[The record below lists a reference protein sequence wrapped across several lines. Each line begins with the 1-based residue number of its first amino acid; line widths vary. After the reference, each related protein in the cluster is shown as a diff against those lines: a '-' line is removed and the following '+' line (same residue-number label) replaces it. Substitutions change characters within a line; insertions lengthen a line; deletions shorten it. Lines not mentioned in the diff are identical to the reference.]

1 MQSLRTCDL
10 PQTKQD
16 MCWIT
21 TSALGP
27 FLIIKLKCFHLSVFV
42 LHVLYFYHKHKR
54 PITRYLSWSRQTWPR
69 RDSQRSRG
77 RLTEAL
83 GCVWGQA
90 DSRLPRVSDVGTR
103 PHPAHD
109 WQQGKQQKHYSR
121 ACWRDDGLHDRT
133 SNLPPFDFSASFSW
147 WFVVIVI
154 IIVSIG
160 CFIPRSVPSVIP
172 GSSQLEAC
180 VRTCKTLR
188 VY

>member
-1 MQSLRTCDL
+1 MSLPRRPLCILAGKVDAVTEDL
-10 PQTKQD
+10 WP
-16 MCWIT
+16 T
-21 TSALGP
+21 TNKAGHVLNNNFSFSP

-90 DSRLPRVSDVGTR
+90 DSRLHRVSDVGTR

-109 WQQGKQQKHYSR
+109 WQQGQTAETLFPGLLER
-121 ACWRDDGLHDRT
+121 WR
-133 SNLPPFDFSASFSW
+133 SPW
-147 WFVVIVI
+147 
-154 IIVSIG
+154 
-160 CFIPRSVPSVIP
+160 
-172 GSSQLEAC
+172 
-180 VRTCKTLR
+180 
-188 VY
+188 